1 MAYGLTC
8 LTNNYAA
15 RYGITLPERS
25 YAAMSNTSFRRL
37 ALSGHQSPP
46 LCGPDNLTRCLA
58 GAKPIRQTRPSRNP
72 LALGH
77 QLSAKPMHRSMT
89 ADANPDRLLV
99 PSAVPIPDVTVLKGT
114 YDARL
119 LVELVGDSSL

>member
-1 MAYGLTC
+1 MAYGLTR

-15 RYGITLPERS
+15 RYGITPPERS

-37 ALSGHQSPP
+37 ALSGNQLPP

-58 GAKPIRQTRPSRNP
+58 GAKPIRQPRPSRNP

-77 QLSAKPMHRSMT
+77 QLPPKPMHRSMT

-119 LVELVGDSSL
+119 PVEPISDSIL

>member
-1 MAYGLTC
+1 
-8 LTNNYAA
+8 
-15 RYGITLPERS
+15 
-25 YAAMSNTSFRRL
+25 MSNTSFRRL

-77 QLSAKPMHRSMT
+77 QLPAKPMHRSMT
-89 ADANPDRLLV
+89 TDANPDR
-99 PSAVPIPDVTVLKGT
+99 SAPAAAGPLPLHLGPPALTPTAIRGSHP
-114 YDARL
+114 
-119 LVELVGDSSL
+119 EVGEP